1 MPRTRRTEAE
11 PATSTSTS
19 TLITAQGLIFLA
31 KSFFLAIGASLIVL
45 LILAGVLVYTIS
57 KKRNTQESVNPG
69 TYLVTKYVPL
79 NFKGPQGN
87 EHEGWLLLGLPGA
100 PAVILCHGYD
110 SNRAEVLSQGFL
122 LQQNHFNV
130 FIFNFHSKE
139 SNKLSSLGVREKD
152 ILLAAVQAVTKQ
164 DKVNPNRVGVWGVS
178 VGGYAALAAAEE
190 SDLIAALAIDSVYAE
205 PRQFMEAQIDH
216 YLGGSSAIF
225 RFLADLQFRLLNL
238 TTDSLNIEENLESL
252 GDRPKLFLSGRDV
265 PALAALTQRMYDA
278 APDPKQILI
287 LDRSR
292 TSILIGN
299 PKSEYENQILNFFL
313 QNLPLRAN

>member
-1 MPRTRRTEAE
+1 MPRTRRTGEE
-11 PATSTSTS
+11 PATRTSP
-19 TLITAQGLIFLA
+19 LITTEGLVFLA

-45 LILAGVLVYTIS
+45 LILAGVLVYSIS
-57 KKRNTQESVNPG
+57 NKRNTQESVNPG

-79 NFKGPQGN
+79 NFTDPRGN

-110 SNRAEVLSQGFL
+110 SNRAEVLSQGIL

-130 FIFNFHSKE
+130 FLFNFHSKG

-152 ILLAAVQAVTKQ
+152 VLLAAVKAVTEQ
-164 DKVNPNRVGVWGVS
+164 DKVHPNRVGVWGAS

-190 SDLIAALAIDSVYAE
+190 SDLIKALAIDSVYAE
-205 PRQFMEAQIDH
+205 PRQFMEAQVDR
-216 YLGGSSAIF
+216 YLGGSSDIF

-238 TTDSLNIEENLESL
+238 TTDSLKVQENLESL
-252 GDRPKLFLSGRDV
+252 GDRPKFFLTGRNV
-265 PALAALTQRMYDA
+265 PALADLTQRMYDA
-278 APDPKQILI
+278 APDPKQILT
-287 LDRSR
+287 LERSR
-292 TSILIGN
+292 TSILIGRD
-299 PKSEYENQILNFFL
+299 KSEYENQVLNFFL